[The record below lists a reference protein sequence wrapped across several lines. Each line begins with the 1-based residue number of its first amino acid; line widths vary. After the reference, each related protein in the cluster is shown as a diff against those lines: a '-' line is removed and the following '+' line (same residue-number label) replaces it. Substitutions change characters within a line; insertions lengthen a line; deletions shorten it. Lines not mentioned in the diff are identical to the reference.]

1 MIDFQLNG
9 RRALVT
15 GAGAGIGAAT
25 AKALAEAGATVAVND
40 IVPARAQHIATSI
53 HGGGHAGFAIPADI
67 ADPEDVRRMFE
78 AAIAH
83 MGGLDILVCN
93 AGITAPKT
101 VFETSPELWDRVLR
115 TNLTGGFLCAR
126 QALEHMR
133 AQATGGRI
141 VFVGS
146 VVGHQGALM
155 GHAAYAAS
163 KAGVHGLAKTLART
177 AAPLGV
183 TVNVVAPG
191 VTDTEMLHGAHDDAE
206 LAMIAK
212 AIPLGI
218 ADVEDTAAAIVYLA
232 SAAGR
237 HLTGATI
244 DVNGGMLMR

>member
-1 MIDFQLNG
+1 
-9 RRALVT
+9 VT

-25 AKALAEAGATVAVND
+25 TKTLAAAGATLVVND
-40 IVPARAQHIATSI
+40 IVPSRAEHVAEAI
-53 HGGGHAGFAIPADI
+53 GEGGHSGVAIAADI
-67 ADPEDVRRMFE
+67 ADPEGVRHMFDS
-78 AAIAH
+78 AIAH

-101 VFETSPELWDRVLR
+101 IFETPLDLWDQVLR
-115 TNLTGGFLCAR
+115 TNLTGGFLCAGR
-126 QALEHMR
+126 ALDQMR
-133 AQATGGRI
+133 TQATGGRI
-141 VFVGS
+141 IFVGS

-206 LAMIAK
+206 LAAIAK
-212 AIPLGI
+212 SIPLGI
-218 ADVEDTAAAIVYLA
+218 ASVDDTAAAIVYLA